1 MVPDEGTIVPEE
13 SERVEEQPAADEAQ
27 SKSTADGN
35 QLTDEDS
42 VNRQS
47 PLLTEEEI
55 DDEPTGLSKLMT
67 PDEQMEKNQEE
78 EKEVKEEEEI
88 EKEKDEGGEEEVKE
102 EEEKEEEKE
111 NEGGEGG
118 EGDEEEE
125 EDEDL
130 PTGNE
135 NPIQVVNT
143 PKRVEMKVV
152 RGANFPEA
160 KDSDKY
166 YVSVRIEEMRGKICY
181 QTKKFKSKTIRGSQ
195 PEWNKN
201 FTIKTQHPESCLMTL
216 KVKKSSLFGLKKSTV
231 GFVKMAVSDLMHDE
245 NGHVSALKMQLN
257 DESNNP
263 VGEAYLELDMKV
275 GDLPE
280 VVPSPAELK
289 RQERKLKARQILSD
303 TITQSIH
310 HTGNDKKPQTDKTS
324 NIIKNILKNIF
335 LEEKT
340 TNCLHNPPSDEFIV
354 RGKSVKMLIDSGSPV
369 SFITKEEWKRIGK
382 PPLTQVK
389 GYSFR
394 STSGR
399 SAKLK
404 GIFMASVVYEN
415 MSYLLPLYVSG
426 NFVMNIVGRTWLS
439 AIHNVDWN
447 KKVLSKNIENIQ
459 QEKLE
464 QLGQDFPEIPT
475 LNLNINGYTVKAEID
490 TGTTTSVITKETWDR
505 IGKPKLRKS
514 FIPVMD
520 PTFKKIAYKGRCNVT
535 INKRIYEIIVLKES
549 NKEKDQSNLIGMNV
563 LIDLENIDFNEIFN
577 NLN

>member
-1 MVPDEGTIVPEE
+1 MMVPDEEMIIPEE
-13 SERVEEQPAADEAQ
+13 SERIEEQPAADEAQ

-47 PLLTEEEI
+47 PLITEEEI
-55 DDEPTGLSKLMT
+55 DDEAPGLSKLMT
-67 PDEQMEKNQEE
+67 PDEQMEENQEE
-78 EKEVKEEEEI
+78 EKEGKEEEE
-88 EKEKDEGGEEEVKE
+88 KK

-135 NPIQVVNT
+135 NPIEVVNT
-143 PKRVEMKVV
+143 PKRVEIKVV
-152 RGANFPEA
+152 RGVNFPEA

-166 YVSVRIEEMRGKICY
+166 YVSVLVEEMRGKICY

-195 PEWNKN
+195 PEWNKH

-289 RQERKLKARQILSD
+289 RQERKLKARL
-303 TITQSIH
+303 
-310 HTGNDKKPQTDKTS
+310 
-324 NIIKNILKNIF
+324 F
-335 LEEKT
+335 
-340 TNCLHNPPSDEFIV
+340 
-354 RGKSVKMLIDSGSPV
+354 
-369 SFITKEEWKRIGK
+369 
-382 PPLTQVK
+382 
-389 GYSFR
+389 
-394 STSGR
+394 
-399 SAKLK
+399 A
-404 GIFMASVVYEN
+404 
-415 MSYLLPLYVSG
+415 
-426 NFVMNIVGRTWLS
+426 
-439 AIHNVDWN
+439 
-447 KKVLSKNIENIQ
+447 
-459 QEKLE
+459 
-464 QLGQDFPEIPT
+464 
-475 LNLNINGYTVKAEID
+475 
-490 TGTTTSVITKETWDR
+490 
-505 IGKPKLRKS
+505 
-514 FIPVMD
+514 
-520 PTFKKIAYKGRCNVT
+520 
-535 INKRIYEIIVLKES
+535 
-549 NKEKDQSNLIGMNV
+549 
-563 LIDLENIDFNEIFN
+563 
-577 NLN
+577 